1 MQTPPA
7 AKGDS
12 LRPYGRGDDP
22 LPPNGFYPVS
32 LNLVGRRCIV
42 IGARDDR
49 EAIDKV
55 AALREVDADVHWI
68 TDPAAVRDADV
79 SEAFFVISTP
89 QDEALSARLR
99 ALADTHRFLLCTI
112 DQPRHGF
119 VAMQA
124 IVRSGPVKIGI
135 STGGVAPRVGKI
147 LKDALQSALDAKF
160 ARFIDCLATQKRRGR
175 HTTPDRAA
183 RRTAI
188 IEATTGFTLTAGAKY
203 PDWFEAE
210 LAAQAPQIQEIK
222 TR

>member
-1 MQTPPA
+1 MQITPNA
-7 AKGDS
+7 T
-12 LRPYGRGDDP
+12 GREADP

-79 SEAFFVISTP
+79 AGAFFVISTP
-89 QDEALSARLR
+89 QDDALSARLR

-175 HTTPDRAA
+175 RTTPDRAA
-183 RRTAI
+183 RRNAI
-188 IEATTGFTLTAGAKY
+188 LEATSGFTLNAQPTY
-203 PDWFEAE
+203 PAWFEAE
-210 LAAQAPQIQEIK
+210 LAALGPRVEEMK